1 MTRMLIKRR
10 QRKKQTQRQ
19 RQRQTKPVDFEEQ
32 AIEHQQKQKRDRNR
46 STRRSIH
53 VLVWRS
59 LWHLH
64 CSDSLLFLGV
74 LACSGLVACRVVVL
88 KNVCKNS
95 RSTRVTSSLV
105 LDGMLASTVPSGPAM
120 LCQLSFFRA
129 PLYIF
134 AHVRADTH
142 NHAQAFSHAFDSA
155 LTVP

>member
-1 MTRMLIKRR
+1 MTRMLIKQRRR
-10 QRKKQTQRQ
+10 QKQTQRQ

-32 AIEHQQKQKRDRNR
+32 AIEPQQKQRDRNR

-88 KNVCKNS
+88 KNVCRNS

-105 LDGMLASTVPSGPAM
+105 LDGMLASTVPSRPAM

-134 AHVRADTH
+134 AHMRADTH

>member
-1 MTRMLIKRR
+1 MTRTLIKQR

-19 RQRQTKPVDFEEQ
+19 RQRQTKPVDFEER
-32 AIEHQQKQKRDRNR
+32 ASEHQQKQRDRNR

-88 KNVCKNS
+88 KHVCRNS
-95 RSTRVTSSLV
+95 WSTRVTSSLV
-105 LDGMLASTVPSGPAM
+105 LDDMLASTVPSGPAM
-120 LCQLSFFRA
+120 LCQPSFFRA

-142 NHAQAFSHAFDSA
+142 NHAQAFSHAFASA

>member
-1 MTRMLIKRR
+1 MLIKRR

-32 AIEHQQKQKRDRNR
+32 AVEHQQKQRDRNR

-88 KNVCKNS
+88 KIVCRNS
-95 RSTRVTSSLV
+95 KSTRVTSSLV

-120 LCQLSFFRA
+120 LCELSFFRA
-129 PLYIF
+129 PLHIF
-134 AHVRADTH
+134 AHVRVDTH

>member
-1 MTRMLIKRR
+1 MTRMLTKRR

-32 AIEHQQKQKRDRNR
+32 AIEHQQKQRDRNR

-88 KNVCKNS
+88 KDVCRNS

>member
-1 MTRMLIKRR
+1 MTRMLIKQR

-32 AIEHQQKQKRDRNR
+32 AIEHQQKPRDRNR

-74 LACSGLVACRVVVL
+74 LACSGLVACRVVASKMSAGIQGAHGLPRVWFWTACWL
-88 KNVCKNS
+88 QPFNQDPP
-95 RSTRVTSSLV
+95 RSANLPSSELPFTYSHTCAQIRTITHKRFRTR
-105 LDGMLASTVPSGPAM
+105 
-120 LCQLSFFRA
+120 
-129 PLYIF
+129 
-134 AHVRADTH
+134 
-142 NHAQAFSHAFDSA
+142 